1 MLAVSELKIILQLLE
16 CGGGLIDAI
25 SMGVKAALA
34 DTKIPKVSVIGSDGG
49 VLELELADEA
59 EGREEPLEW
68 TSAPCLVTLN
78 KVKIMQCDFVSLLA
92 FRSEPKNIFVSLD

>member
-1 MLAVSELKIILQLLE
+1 LE

-49 VLELELADEA
+49 TLELELADES
-59 EGREEPLEW
+59 EGREEPLDW
-68 TSAPCLVTLN
+68 TMAPCLVTLN
-78 KVKIMQCDFVSLLA
+78 KVIFLLTLLFFVTFPIYYLM
-92 FRSEPKNIFVSLD
+92 SELEINPQNILIVGRLPSG

>member
-1 MLAVSELKIILQLLE
+1 MLETLYRYFGRTRLHICLVLAIKIHLQLLE

-49 VLELELADEA
+49 ALELELADEA

-68 TSAPCLVTLN
+68 STAPCLVTLN
-78 KVKIMQCDFVSLLA
+78 KV
-92 FRSEPKNIFVSLD
+92 